1 MVGENEGCHITTLRR
16 ERVSRKQDSLQRAR
30 ATDAHS
36 DEAEGVWLRSSF
48 LLVSLAET
56 SYRLWVLSA
65 QAKLDTA

>member
-1 MVGENEGCHITTLRR
+1 
-16 ERVSRKQDSLQRAR
+16 LQRAR

-65 QAKLDTA
+65 QAKLDTAWLSPYHVISPFVARLTAAMLS